1 MKNRKRLAAA
11 ALALSMAG
19 FGLTGCSGETKE
31 TAAKTEAAQ
40 AADKEGAGTADKQ
53 AEGSQ
58 AEGGQAADGRTYK
71 VALCL
76 SGAANDMGW
85 CQSAYDG
92 LKLLEADYGCEVT
105 YTENLTPDDI
115 EAAFADY
122 AASGYDV
129 VIGHGYEFGDP
140 AVDVAEQYPDTK
152 FIVTEGEVSADNV
165 ASYVS
170 KCEEGGYIMGML
182 AAGMSESGKV
192 GFIGPIQGASLVK
205 IMNGFEDGAKEVTPD
220 IQVQTAWTGSFT
232 DTALGKEAAQAMI
245 DSGADV
251 IGHCANESG
260 TGAIN
265 AAKEAKVYAT
275 GDSYDQNDLAPDTI
289 LSSSVYHIPH
299 VIELAFKTVVDGTFE
314 GGIYQLGMADGAVS
328 VAPYHNLESAVPDEL
343 KQRISDK
350 IAAIESGAFEVPC
363 DTKPRA

>member
-1 MKNRKRLAAA
+1 MKKMKKIAAVLLTASLAMASLAGCGGKTQETTKAA
-11 ALALSMAG
+11 EGTEAG
-19 FGLTGCSGETKE
+19 
-31 TAAKTEAAQ
+31 ATEAA
-40 AADKEGAGTADKQ
+40 K
-53 AEGSQ
+53 AEGEN
-58 AEGGQAADGRTYK
+58 AESAKAADGKTYK

-92 LKLLEADYGCEVT
+92 LKLLESDYGCET
-105 YTENLTPDDI
+105 AYTENLTPDDI

-122 AASGYDV
+122 AANGYDV

-140 AVDVAEQYPDTK
+140 AIAVAEEYPDTK

-205 IMNGFEDGAKEVTPD
+205 IMNGFEDGAKEVNPD
-220 IQVQTAWTGSFT
+220 IVVQTAWTGSFT

-245 DSGADV
+245 DGGADV

-265 AAKEAKVYAT
+265 AAKEAGVYAT
-275 GDSYDQNDLAPDTI
+275 GDSYDQNELAPDTL

-299 VIELAFKTVVDGTFE
+299 VVEVAFGTVADGSFA
-314 GGIYQLGMADGAVS
+314 GGIYQLGMKEGAVS
-328 VAPYHNLESAVPDEL
+328 VAPYHNLESKIPDEL
-343 KQRISDK
+343 KTKIADK
-350 IAAIESGAFEVPC
+350 IAAIESGEFEVPC
-363 DTKPRA
+363 DTKPRN

>member
-1 MKNRKRLAAA
+1 MKKMKTIAAMMLTA
-11 ALALSMAG
+11 ALAMTSLAG
-19 FGLTGCSGETKE
+19 CG
-31 TAAKTEAAQ
+31 AKTTETTKAPEAAE
-40 AADKEGAGTADKQ
+40 AADKGTTGAEA
-53 AEGSQ
+53 AES
-58 AEGGQAADGRTYK
+58 AKAADGKTYK

-92 LKLLEADYGCEVT
+92 LKLLESDYGCET
-105 YTENLTPDDI
+105 AYTENLTPDDI

-122 AASGYDV
+122 AANGYDV

-140 AVDVAEQYPDTK
+140 AIEVAEQYPDTK

-205 IMNGFEDGAKEVTPD
+205 IMNGFEDGAREVNPD
-220 IQVQTAWTGSFT
+220 IVVQTAWTGSFT

-245 DSGADV
+245 DGGADV

-265 AAKEAKVYAT
+265 AAKEAGVYAT
-275 GDSYDQNDLAPDTI
+275 GDSYDQSELAPETL

-299 VIELAFKTVVDGTFE
+299 VVEVAFGTVADGSFA
-314 GGIYQLGMADGAVS
+314 GGIYQLGMKEGAVS
-328 VAPYHNLESAVPDEL
+328 VAPYHDLESKIPEEL
-343 KQRISDK
+343 KSKIADK
-350 IAAIESGAFEVPC
+350 IAAIESGDFEVPC
-363 DTKPRA
+363 DTKPRN

>member
-1 MKNRKRLAAA
+1 MKNRMRLAAA

-19 FGLTGCSGETKE
+19 FGLTGCSGQAKE
-31 TAAKTEAAQ
+31 TEAKTEAA
-40 AADKEGAGTADKQ
+40 DKQ
-53 AEGSQ
+53 AGSAQTGDTQEKGDQ
-58 AEGGQAADGRTYK
+58 ADDGQAKEGQTADGKTYK

-182 AAGMSESGKV
+182 AAGLSESGKV
-192 GFIGPIQGASLVK
+192 
-205 IMNGFEDGAKEVTPD
+205 
-220 IQVQTAWTGSFT
+220 
-232 DTALGKEAAQAMI
+232 
-245 DSGADV
+245 
-251 IGHCANESG
+251 
-260 TGAIN
+260 
-265 AAKEAKVYAT
+265 
-275 GDSYDQNDLAPDTI
+275 SYI
-289 LSSSVYHIPH
+289 
-299 VIELAFKTVVDGTFE
+299 
-314 GGIYQLGMADGAVS
+314 
-328 VAPYHNLESAVPDEL
+328 
-343 KQRISDK
+343 
-350 IAAIESGAFEVPC
+350 
-363 DTKPRA
+363 